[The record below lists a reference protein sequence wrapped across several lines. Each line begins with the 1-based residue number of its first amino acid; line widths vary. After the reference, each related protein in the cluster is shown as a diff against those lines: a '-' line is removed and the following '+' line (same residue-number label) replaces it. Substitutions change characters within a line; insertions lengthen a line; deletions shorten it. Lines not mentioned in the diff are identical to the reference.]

1 MRDESSAPRAEADEV
16 PGFSRDRLSWLIGL
30 RWFAMSGVFAV
41 FLAAASGLIQGP
53 SLTLLGLVLFIGIFA
68 NILFQ
73 RALPKKSG
81 ASLRAPL
88 AHAALDLSLL
98 TMVLWATGWVMW
110 PFLGFYLFHVVLMA
124 TLGGPRA
131 TVITALM
138 TLAFATALGLL
149 NQLNFLRVAVW
160 EPEPHIALI
169 SELLG
174 FIVLLA
180 GVTYLVAHA
189 AAELRTQERA
199 LSEAK
204 ERAAREERKL
214 LLAER
219 LASLGRVSQGVAHE
233 LNTPLATIR
242 TLATDM
248 REALSFLREG
258 HDDPTAT
265 ELIIDDLDESAV
277 LIRDET
283 TRMGKVTQSLLK
295 GGDLVEIQIRD
306 GVVLYEVA
314 ERSRSLV
321 IAGRRSKVRVE
332 LEPSLRGHVLE
343 TDADR
348 LLQII
353 VNLTQNAVDAV
364 REEGSYVRIHAED
377 LGENVAI
384 FVDDDGPGLSE
395 DMRSRLFEPFATTK
409 PVGEGTGLGLY
420 TSHLLA
426 ETLGGSLEL
435 EAREPRGVRAELR
448 LPKIAR
454 REVEDEEAMQGA
466 PNGQTHLETR

>member
-1 MRDESSAPRAEADEV
+1 MRAETIPPSGEADEL

-30 RWFAMSGVFAV
+30 RWIAMSGVLLV
-41 FLAAASGLIQGP
+41 FLATASRLIVGP
-53 SLTLLGLVLFIGIFA
+53 SLSLLGLVLFIGVFA
-68 NILFQ
+68 NILFR
-73 RALPKKSG
+73 RALPKKTG
-81 ASLRAPL
+81 ASFRAPL

-98 TMVLWATGWVMW
+98 TMVLWSTGWVMA

-138 TLAFATALGLL
+138 TLAFATVLGLIY
-149 NQLNFLRVAVW
+149 QSGSLRVAVW
-160 EPEPHIALI
+160 EPEPRLALA

-174 FIVLLA
+174 FVILLG

-189 AAELRTQERA
+189 AAELRAQERA
-199 LSEAK
+199 LSRAK
-204 ERAAREERKL
+204 EKAAREERKL

-248 REALSFLREG
+248 REALSVLREG
-258 HDDPTAT
+258 REGAASV
-265 ELIIDDLDESAV
+265 EAIIDDLDESAV

-314 ERSRSLV
+314 ERARSLV
-321 IAGRRSKVRVE
+321 IAGRRSKVRVHLDE
-332 LEPSLRGHVLE
+332 SLRGHLLA

-348 LLQII
+348 LLQIL
-353 VNLTQNAVDAV
+353 VNLVQNAVDAV
-364 REEGSYVRIHAED
+364 REGGSRVVIHAIE
-377 LGENVAI
+377 LNGSLAI
-384 FVDDDGPGLSE
+384 YVDDDGPGLSE
-395 DMRSRLFEPFATTK
+395 EMRARLFEPFATTK

-435 EAREPRGVRAELR
+435 EARDPEGVRAELR
-448 LPKIAR
+448 LPREAPGEADAELDEPNTAR
-454 REVEDEEAMQGA
+454 A
-466 PNGQTHLETR
+466 

>member
-1 MRDESSAPRAEADEV
+1 
-16 PGFSRDRLSWLIGL
+16 
-30 RWFAMSGVFAV
+30 MSGVLAV
-41 FLAAASGLIQGP
+41 FVATATGLIHGP
-53 SLTLLGLVLFIGIFA
+53 SLGVLGLVLFIGVFA

-73 RALPKKSG
+73 RALPKKTGPSF
-81 ASLRAPL
+81 RAPL

-98 TMVLWATGWVMW
+98 TMVLWGTGWVMA

-131 TVITALM
+131 TVITAVM
-138 TLAFATALGLL
+138 TLAFATLL
-149 NQLNFLRVAVW
+149 SLLYQSESLRVAVW
-160 EPEPHIALI
+160 EPEPRLALA

-174 FIVLLA
+174 FVVLLG

-189 AAELRTQERA
+189 AAELRAQERA
-199 LSEAK
+199 LSRAK

-248 REALSFLREG
+248 RETLSALREARESTQNL
-258 HDDPTAT
+258 DM
-265 ELIIDDLDESAV
+265 LLDDLDESAV

-295 GGDLVEIQIRD
+295 GGDLVEIQIRE
-306 GVVLYEVA
+306 GVVLYDVA
-314 ERSRSLV
+314 ERARSLV
-321 IAGRRSKVRVE
+321 IAGRRSKVHIE
-332 LEPSLRGHVLE
+332 LDRSLLGHRLE

-348 LLQII
+348 LLQIL
-353 VNLTQNAVDAV
+353 VNLAQNAVDAV
-364 REEGSYVRIHAED
+364 REGGSRVTLRAE
-377 LGENVAI
+377 AI
-384 FVDDDGPGLSE
+384 DGSIAIVVEDDGPGLSDE
-395 DMRSRLFEPFATTK
+395 MRARLFEPFATTK

-435 EAREPRGVRAELR
+435 EPREPRGVRAELR
-448 LPKIAR
+448 LPR
-454 REVEDEEAMQGA
+454 RA
-466 PNGQTHLETR
+466 PAEPDALPAKLLS